1 MKKIL
6 LAVLAFVM
14 MGVGQ
19 SVAQEVAPFEG
30 ESTSKV
36 FSSQKMTAMVTTKNF
51 LAKAIL
57 KSVMKKYTDDNPML
71 YNGMYTQKSV
81 IKGNKTRAEVSHNN
95 SVIITITEPEQVTT
109 ITYYN
114 YLKKGYTMVA
124 KINPAQVEQMRN
136 SEVEKTGET
145 VTIMGKKC
153 DVYKQKYQKTTD
165 TLETVTNININN
177 EYAVCEDYEGM
188 PEMASKMLNGVTGCP
203 LKFTTN
209 TVTQTTNKMLNMD
222 IRLSIATE
230 ITSITPRA
238 VDDSEFDVPS
248 DIKLI
253 DGNKDAKKMFKIA
266 QENIDYMKKNNLWVD
281 PALNED
287 KIYDNLN
294 EEWDF

>member
-1 MKKIL
+1 MFI
-6 LAVLAFVM
+6 VLAFVM
-14 MGVGQ
+14 MGAGQ
-19 SVAQEVAPFEG
+19 SVAQVPATFEG
-30 ESTSKV
+30 ESTAKV
-36 FSSQKMTAMVTTKNF
+36 FSSQKMTALVTTKNF

-81 IKGNKTRAEVSHNN
+81 IKGNKTRAEMSYNN

-114 YLKKGYTMVA
+114 YIKKGYTMVS
-124 KINPAQVEQMRN
+124 KIDPAQVEQMRN

-145 VTIMGKKC
+145 MTIMGKNC
-153 DVYKQKYQKTTD
+153 AVYKQRYQKTTD
-165 TLETVTNININN
+165 TLETVSKINIHN
-177 EYAVCEDYEGM
+177 EYAICEGYEDM
-188 PEMASKMLNGVTGCP
+188 PELASKMMNGITGCP

-222 IRLSIATE
+222 IRMSIATE

-238 VDDSEFDVPS
+238 VDDSEFEVPS

-253 DGNKDAKKMFKIA
+253 DGSKDAKKMFKIV
-266 QENIDYMKKNNLWVD
+266 QENVDYMKKNNLWVD
-281 PALNED
+281 PAVNED
-287 KIYDNLN
+287 KIYDNL
-294 EEWDF
+294 EEDWDF